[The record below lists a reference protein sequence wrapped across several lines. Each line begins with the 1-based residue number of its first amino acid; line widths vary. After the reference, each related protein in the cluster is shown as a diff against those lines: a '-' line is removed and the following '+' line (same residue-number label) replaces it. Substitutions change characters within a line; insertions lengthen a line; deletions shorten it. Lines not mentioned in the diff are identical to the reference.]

1 MGATYFSEK
10 TGDDLSLINFSDLGH
25 AARIIVG
32 RDSSIIIRSQ
42 EDNAVIDK
50 RVEELWDAHANTK
63 KQVDKDFIKSRI
75 ATLTGGIGVIYVGGS
90 TDIEQKELYDRVDD
104 AVCAVRSAL
113 QEGIL
118 PGGGVALMKYA
129 NTFDT
134 MGNEDKNIDASNMI
148 MRRILTAPARQILAN
163 AGKDFDKIYKD
174 TPPAYH
180 GYDVKGEKKGN
191 LVDMGIVDPAKVTK
205 NALINAMSVATTIL
219 STNAIITMARS
230 YETN

>member
-1 MGATYFSEK
+1 
-10 TGDDLSLINFSDLGH
+10 
-25 AARIIVG
+25 
-32 RDSSIIIRSQ
+32 
-42 EDNAVIDK
+42 
-50 RVEELWDAHANTK
+50 
-63 KQVDKDFIKSRI
+63 
-75 ATLTGGIGVIYVGGS
+75 
-90 TDIEQKELYDRVDD
+90 
-104 AVCAVRSAL
+104 
-113 QEGIL
+113 
-118 PGGGVALMKYA
+118 MKYA
-129 NTFDT
+129 NKFDT